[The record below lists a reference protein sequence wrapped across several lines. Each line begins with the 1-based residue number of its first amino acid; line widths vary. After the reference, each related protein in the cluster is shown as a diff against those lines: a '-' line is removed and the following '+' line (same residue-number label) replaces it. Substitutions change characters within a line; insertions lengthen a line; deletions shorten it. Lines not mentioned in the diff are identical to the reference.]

1 MFDITGTTACIR
13 IFGQMDTSDSIKF
26 MSKASYTASGST
38 EFKDFIIHFFSLE
51 FRENFVKQIVAC
63 L

>member
-1 MFDITGTTACIR
+1 
-13 IFGQMDTSDSIKF
+13 MDTSDSIKF